1 MIEDRRVDL
10 SDEAGALRLRIG
22 LLRGEGVA
30 LGRAGRQKQRAEAF
44 VWRGLRLV
52 GSGVDEKN
60 GGSLTQIGQSRL
72 FPRFD
77 AACADPLAVGRD
89 AGGDTESRFGRTG
102 R

>member
-1 MIEDRRVDL
+1 MIEEPRVDL
-10 SDEAGALRLRIG
+10 SGEAGALG
-22 LLRGEGVA
+22 GEPAYFAV
-30 LGRAGRQKQRAEAF
+30 RAPQSAWPGRQKKRAEAF

-77 AACADPLAVGRD
+77 AACADPLAVGGD
-89 AGGDTESRFGRTG
+89 TGGDTESRFGRTG
-102 R
+102 